1 MDYRRMY
8 TIMVDG
14 AEKAIEA
21 MEAQNYGI
29 ALALLKKAEQEAE
42 EVYLQAEDASQKTPF
57 PPG

>member
-1 MDYRRMY
+1 MY

-42 EVYLQAEDASQKTPF
+42 EGYLQAEDASQKTPF